1 MITAHSST
9 FRGLLMALA
18 LTAGLAAATDADA
31 MSRKDKRTLVGAVV
45 GGVAGHVI
53 SNGDT
58 TATVGGA
65 IAGGAIGN
73 LTTSERR
80 DHRDDRRYRDDRR
93 WHSDHRDYRDNRRW
107 ERDRDRRDWDRR
119 HHGRH
124 R

>member
-1 MITAHSST
+1 MSTAHSNA
-9 FRGLLMALA
+9 FRGLFMALA
-18 LTAGLAAATDADA
+18 LTAGLAAASDADA

-73 LTTSERR
+73 LTTKDRR
-80 DHRDDRRYRDDRR
+80 DHRDDRYYRDHRYHRDDRR
-93 WHSDHRDYRDNRRW
+93 WQSDNRRW